1 MTGGLEDIIVE
12 IGIMGEFP
20 KNPLLFV
27 LGAKDLPNRYKEKL
41 ADDIIIDAIKLIY
54 DEYCNQEVDQ
64 DNKSISN
71 S

>member
-12 IGIMGEFP
+12 IGIMGEFS

-27 LGAKDLPNRYKEKL
+27 LGAKDLPNRYKEKF
-41 ADDIIIDAIKLIY
+41 ADEILIGAIKLIY

-64 DNKSISN
+64 ENKSISN